1 VSLSNRGEATRLVP
15 FDNLDRAR
23 KLRAKAADLNA
34 TTPAEREMLLEKARE
49 LEAKHRKLN
58 PPPTDNTTTFTGDSF
73 WLHGAPPPKYSST
86 EWNEAADTLNDARMK
101 RAAKIAQDLLDNQWR
116 WNTEYY
122 DKDGNPVQ
130 ARPDVD
136 DIYEEDYKYEPEE

>member
-1 VSLSNRGEATRLVP
+1 VP
-15 FDNLDRAR
+15 FDKLDRAR
-23 KLRAKAADLNA
+23 KLRAKAAS
-34 TTPAEREMLLEKARE
+34 PAVTAPEAKMLREKAAE
-49 LEAKHRKLN
+49 LEAAYRKDN
-58 PPPTDNTTTFTGDSF
+58 PPPTNHTTTFTGDSF
-73 WLHGAPPPKYSST
+73 WLRGGSAPKYDSK
-86 EWNEAADTLNDARMK
+86 EWNEAADTLNDARM
-101 RAAKIAQDLLDNQWR
+101 RQAAKIAKDLLDNQWR